1 MEEQGRPAEGQRRAE
16 EAPLKVTAAEM
27 HLHLLTADLPEEEDV
42 VSSYRRRE
50 AAWISLITHAVI
62 IALLIFLPRWSFNR
76 PVIVPI
82 KEKQET
88 FIPLP
93 IDLLKVKPP
102 KTDIISDKLH
112 PRSRL
117 LLSPRPGLP

>member
-50 AAWISLITHAVI
+50 AAWISLITHAI
-62 IALLIFLPRWSFNR
+62 IIDFSS
-76 PVIVPI
+76 
-82 KEKQET
+82 
-88 FIPLP
+88 PLEFQSARHCP
-93 IDLLKVKPP
+93 YQREAGHHIY
-102 KTDIISDKLH
+102 H
-112 PRSRL
+112 NA
-117 LLSPRPGLP
+117 G